1 MKTSLDHLPEDKRRE
16 LKRTLEILHEE
27 FEEVLK
33 NGKAAWKQKGRILK
47 IILFGSYARGGW
59 VDEGNTGKGYRS
71 DFDLLIVVNNKKLAD
86 YARYWHKAK
95 DRLIRDK
102 GIDTPVSFIVHNRRF
117 VNEALRMG
125 QYFFS
130 DIRREGIA
138 LYELD
143 DEPLAEPKPLTS
155 RQRYEAAKE
164 HFEDRLPF
172 AKDFM
177 IGFKAYLQKGLHK
190 HAAFELHQAIEQAYS
205 ALLLTLTNYSPPS
218 HNIVFLR
225 SLAEDRDRRLVD
237 AWPRDLPIHRARFN
251 TLKEAYV
258 KARYSKHYHLNEEA
272 LTWLG
277 DRTEHLHDLIETVCK
292 ERLEKLKADADA
304 G

>member
-16 LKRTLEILHEE
+16 LRHAAALLHEE
-27 FEEVLK
+27 FEDALK
-33 NGKAAWKQKGRILK
+33 DSKAAWKKKGRILK

-59 VDEGNTGKGYRS
+59 VDEKNTGKGYRS
-71 DFDLLIVVNNKKLAD
+71 DFDLLVVVNNKKLAD

-95 DRLIRDK
+95 DRLIRDA
-102 GIDTPVSFIVHNRRF
+102 GVDTPVSFIVHSRRF
-117 VNEALRMG
+117 VNDALRKG

-130 DIRREGIA
+130 DIRREGVA

-143 DEPLAEPKPLTS
+143 DEPLAEPRPLTA
-155 RQRYEAAKE
+155 QQHYEAANE
-164 HFEDRLPF
+164 HFEERYP
-172 AKDFM
+172 ASV
-177 IGFKAYLQKGLHK
+177 GFLDTARYVLGQGREKE
-190 HAAFELHQAIEQAYS
+190 AAFQLHQAIEQAYS

-225 SLAEDRDRRLVD
+225 SLSEDRDRRLVD
-237 AWPRDLPIHRARFN
+237 AWPRDLPAHRARFN

-258 KARYSKHYHLNEEA
+258 KARYSRHYHLDEEA

-277 DRTEHLHDLIETVCK
+277 DRTEHLHGLIETVCK
-292 ERLEKLKADADA
+292 ERLEKLKADAGA
-304 G
+304 E

>member
-1 MKTSLDHLPEDKRRE
+1 MKTSLDHLPDGKRRE
-16 LKRTLEILHEE
+16 IEHVLEILHEE
-27 FEEVLK
+27 FEDVLK
-33 NGKAAWKQKGRILK
+33 TGKAAWKQKGRILK

-86 YARYWHKAK
+86 YSRYWYKAK

-143 DEPLAEPKPLTS
+143 DEPLAEPKPLTP
-155 RQRYEAAKE
+155 RQRYDAANE
-164 HFEDRLPF
+164 HFEERFPSSV
-172 AKDFM
+172 
-177 IGFKAYLQKGLHK
+177 GFLDTVRYVLGQGREKE
-190 HAAFELHQAIEQAYS
+190 AAFLLHQAIEQAYS

-225 SLAEDRDRRLVD
+225 SLSEDRDQRLVD
-237 AWPRDLPIHRARFN
+237 AWPRDLPAHRARFN

-258 KARYSKHYHLNEEA
+258 KARYSKHYHLDEEA
-272 LTWLG
+272 LAWLG

-292 ERLEKLKADADA
+292 ERLDKLKAAA
-304 G
+304 SIK